1 MWKSRKRKRLCN
13 LLNWN
18 WNEKLLVGQDYRA
31 EILTLWFSIFKRT
44 IFSWI
49 NVYVPRQFDYGL
61 NDSRCEHFLL
71 FIDREIF
78 LINGWQVKHESWSI
92 LQIAEHFINSS
103 SIFSSSSPL
112 WNLLKVFQRQVI
124 HTVFLIMRRI
134 LSIVHFDKS
143 LSLFWIRP
151 SSSYFGPPSIIPSRE
166 LYEAYSSRQA

>member
-44 IFSWI
+44 VFSWI

-103 SIFSSSSPL
+103 SIFFQLESPL
-112 WNLLKVFQRQVI
+112 EPIKSFPTAS
-124 HTVFLIMRRI
+124 HTYSFPYYAKNPQYRTLWQESFTFLN
-134 LSIVHFDKS
+134 S
-143 LSLFWIRP
+143 SLFFLFRTAF
-151 SSSYFGPPSIIPSRE
+151 YYSIQGIVRGV
-166 LYEAYSSRQA
+166 